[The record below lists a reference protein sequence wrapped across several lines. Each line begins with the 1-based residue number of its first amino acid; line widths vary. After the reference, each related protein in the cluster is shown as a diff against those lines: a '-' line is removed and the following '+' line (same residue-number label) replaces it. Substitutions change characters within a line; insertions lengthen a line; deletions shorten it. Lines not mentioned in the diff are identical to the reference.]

1 MAGYCRQRSDL
12 PGSKQA
18 ALVAD
23 RNIGEHSVQR
33 LTVGYFEIEDG
44 WETQAAF
51 REASSAVAMISWRQ
65 QDLLFSL
72 PLSTTVSSVHKSGQ
86 GKQRSHRCPF
96 SHSRRSVT

>member
-44 WETQAAF
+44 WK
-51 REASSAVAMISWRQ
+51 RK
-65 QDLLFSL
+65 
-72 PLSTTVSSVHKSGQ
+72 PLSERPVQ
-86 GKQRSHRCPF
+86 QLQ
-96 SHSRRSVT
+96 